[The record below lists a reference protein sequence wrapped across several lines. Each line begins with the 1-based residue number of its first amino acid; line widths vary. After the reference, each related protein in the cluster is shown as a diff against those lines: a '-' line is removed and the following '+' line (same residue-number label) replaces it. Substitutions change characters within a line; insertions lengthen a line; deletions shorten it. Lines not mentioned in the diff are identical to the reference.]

1 MKFTILF
8 LAAVLF
14 NSHAY
19 AQIINTMSTDA
30 QPAANAAKP
39 AVANQNMRAQNNKA
53 RTQVVKKRQPAS
65 LRQTE
70 ALFIG
75 HNLTPSTDV
84 AGKYKVTLG
93 NYAAGF
99 GLTENLFVATSPW
112 ILYSYNTTNIHLK
125 YSHVISPKSTVGVF
139 ASYFDS
145 YNSESLMG
153 QAPYGSGPGNAPFA
167 VGDGLPT
174 GASITPGTNRYQWTS
189 YSVHGLYSYRY
200 DSGNTQYFNLKYSYF
215 VNDEMPYSLRM
226 DPGDDSIRDQIDV
239 STLLKMPVEDDVS
252 VALEGGLLGANYK
265 SPFAHIGASFVF
277 QQPQWLVQV
286 GASYTAPLNEI
297 GRPSA
302 FEVGRMDQ
310 RVHYSQIADQYYT
323 ERYLQVAV
331 HPEIQI
337 QFNF

>member
-1 MKFTILF
+1 MKITIL
-8 LAAVLF
+8 LLVAVLF
-14 NSHAY
+14 KSYSY
-19 AQIINTMSTDA
+19 AQIINTMTTDS
-30 QPAANAAKP
+30 QPTANAVKP
-39 AVANQNMRAQNNKA
+39 VSANQNLRSQNNKA
-53 RTQVVKKRQPAS
+53 RLQNVKKRQPAS

-75 HNLTPSTDV
+75 HNLTPSTEV

-99 GLTENLFVATSPW
+99 GITENLFVATSPW
-112 ILYSYNTTNIHLK
+112 ILYSYNTMNIHLK
-125 YSHVISPKSTVGVF
+125 YSQVISPKSTAGLFV
-139 ASYFDS
+139 SYFDS

-153 QAPYGSGPGNAPFA
+153 SAPYGSGPGYTPFA
-167 VGDGLPT
+167 TDGLPS
-174 GASITPGTNRYQWTS
+174 GSSITPGTNRYQWTS

-200 DSGNTQYFNLKYSYF
+200 DGGNTQYFNLKYSYF

-226 DPGDDSIRDQIDV
+226 DPGDDSIRDQIDI
-239 STLLKMPVEDDVS
+239 STLVKMPVEDEVS

-277 QQPQWLVQV
+277 QKPQWLIQV
-286 GASYTAPLNEI
+286 GASYTAPLAEL
-297 GRPSA
+297 GQSSA

-310 RVHYSQIADQYYT
+310 RVHYSQIAGQYYT

-331 HPEIQI
+331 HPEIQL